1 MEQTF
6 KTHTLLIYNISIQKI
21 HEFTWTE
28 IEKYHGVNLKWKVDI
43 QGEVNE
49 IKTRIDEYIKLE
61 KKRRDKKLF
70 SSVNDQT
77 DNKSQNSFDKLNPEY
92 GSSIESDWSTIQ
104 WDTLNSTTNNEWTEN
119 NPKVK
124 IPSIFR
130 KMEYQSRTAPIY
142 HQNISSVRIIKVKE
156 KEGKSEPKNGPL
168 RWIEYINRMIMAKWF
183 LYV

>member
-124 IPSIFR
+124 ITTYNSTL
-130 KMEYQSRTAPIY
+130 KKSVK
-142 HQNISSVRIIKVKE
+142 NSGSSSNSQVGAGWAVSQKQ
-156 KEGKSEPKNGPL
+156 
-168 RWIEYINRMIMAKWF
+168 
-183 LYV
+183 